1 MKDIKKYIIESTQD
15 EDLYDEVALALKP
28 FGNIKN
34 GFKYTKKEDIED
46 AMYKLGFDF
55 DDENSNEDYL
65 MFVGDYIDSKYEIE
79 MYIEDE
85 VSGKVKIRHFNVFE
99 I

>member
-1 MKDIKKYIIESTQD
+1 
-15 EDLYDEVALALKP
+15 
-28 FGNIKN
+28 
-34 GFKYTKKEDIED
+34 
-46 AMYKLGFDF
+46 MYKLGFDF